1 MFMDYK
7 EPIKAKVHKD
17 TNKVSVSIASG
28 EDLVITK
35 KISVDQFRKVM
46 AHLNSVLYD
55 IDHK

>member
-1 MFMDYK
+1 MDYK